1 MGERLGYRVP
11 FVVLLVL
18 GLFWVAQYYIPHPA
32 VKQPAELMLRW
43 KQPLNAFVIFLA
55 LGGLAAFHLRRV
67 LRRERRWGYSAV
79 TMASMTAMTA
89 AGLIGGIQHGSVFA
103 DWFQHLV
110 TPIES
115 TMFALLAFFIAS
127 AAFRAFRARTTG
139 ATILLVAAAVV
150 MLGLIPAVENAAP
163 SLARAA
169 AFLLDYPN
177 TAAKRAIIIG
187 VALGAITVA
196 LKTILGVD
204 RTILGRER

>member
-11 FVVLLVL
+11 FALLLVL
-18 GLFWVAQYYIPHPA
+18 GLFWVVQYYVPHPL

-55 LGGLAAFHLRRV
+55 LGGLATFHVRRV

-79 TMASMTAMTA
+79 TVASMAAMIL
-89 AGLIGGIQHGSVFA
+89 AGLIGGIQPGSVFA
-103 DWFQHLV
+103 DWFEHLI

-127 AAFRAFRARTTG
+127 AAFRAFRARTVG
-139 ATILLVAAAVV
+139 ATILLVSAAVV

-163 SLARAA
+163 PLARLS

-177 TAAKRAIIIG
+177 TAAKRAILIG

-196 LKTILGVD
+196 LKTILGID

>member
-18 GLFWVAQYYIPHPA
+18 GLFWILQYYVPHPA
-32 VKQPAELMLRW
+32 VKQPAELMLQW

-55 LGGLAAFHLRRV
+55 LGGLAAFHVRRV
-67 LRRERRWGYSAV
+67 LGRERRWGYSAV
-79 TMASMTAMTA
+79 TVVSMAAMIL
-89 AGLIGGIQHGSVFA
+89 AGLIGGIQTGSVFA
-103 DWFQHLV
+103 DWFEHLI

-150 MLGLIPAVENAAP
+150 MLGLIPAVEDAAP
-163 SLARAA
+163 PVARAA

-177 TAAKRAIIIG
+177 TAAKRAILIG

-196 LKTILGVD
+196 LKTILGID